1 VTLAKS
7 TAVERDPKG
16 YDGRVSTPDRGWP
29 LRRIVLLPLVLF
41 VVVSGSVFTL
51 AKLHLAKP
59 AASAG
64 GPTKLGDS
72 VRGQVIFKE
81 TCGGCHGTNA
91 QGGVGPR
98 LAGAQITIATAK
110 TQIDN
115 GGGIMPAKLV
125 SGSRE
130 DDVLAYLATIV
141 AK

>member
-1 VTLAKS
+1 VTLAKN

-16 YDGRVSTPDRGWP
+16 YDGRVSTPDSGWP

-64 GPTKLGDS
+64 GPAKLGDA
-72 VRGQVIFKE
+72 VRGQVIFRE

-98 LAGAQITIATAK
+98 LAGAHITLPVAK
-110 TQIDN
+110 AQIDN

>member
-1 VTLAKS
+1 MTLAKN
-7 TAVERDPKG
+7 TVVERDPKG
-16 YDGRVSTPDRGWP
+16 YDGRVSRPDRGWP

-41 VVVSGSVFTL
+41 VVVTGSVFTL

-72 VRGQVIFKE
+72 VRGQVIFRE
-81 TCGGCHGTNA
+81 TCGGCHGTKA

-98 LAGAQITIATAK
+98 LAGARITLPVAK
-110 TQIDN
+110 AQIDN